1 MKLEDIIPNTTPTV
15 TSVESILEAADVL
28 ERRGSTAVADVTVL
42 TADSRAVTPGA
53 VFVAVRGVSVDGHK
67 FIGRAIDGG
76 AAVVV
81 LEEFPAEQPEDV
93 LFVRVADTRAALGR
107 MASRYY
113 GEPSDELRLVGVTGT
128 NGKTTIATLLYDMA
142 RMRGVK
148 AGLISTVAVK
158 IDGEEYPSDHTTP
171 DPILLNAC
179 LRRMAD
185 AGCEFASMEVSS
197 HAADQHRIA
206 GLNFAG
212 GIFTNLT
219 RDHLDYHKTFDAY
232 LRAKK
237 SFFDMLPSDA
247 FALSNADDRN
257 GAVML
262 QNTSARPRAF
272 YSVRD
277 AADFHVRVVEDRIDG
292 MLLDFGGR
300 EVETMFTGS
309 FNASNLAAV
318 YGAAILLGVPREEA
332 GVLMSRLHPVAGR
345 FQPFRS
351 PKGVTAIVDYAH
363 TPDALVNVLDT
374 IREVLPDGASVITV
388 CGCGGDRDPGK
399 RPQMA
404 KAAADRSDIW
414 VLTSDNPRSE
424 DPNAILDDMLAGL
437 DEYEKG
443 KTHVYVDRREA
454 IRAAVEM
461 AEPGDIILLAGKGH
475 ETTQTLATGTIHFD
489 DREEIQRAFSAD
501 SESNNK

>member
-1 MKLEDIIPNTTPTV
+1 MKE
-15 TSVESILEAADVL
+15 ILENTRPIARAVDTILDAPDVL
-28 ERRGSTAVADVTVL
+28 ERRGATDVTDATVL
-42 TADSRAVTPGA
+42 TADSRAVVPGGI
-53 VFVAVRGVSVDGHK
+53 FVAVRGVAVDGHR
-67 FIGRAIDGG
+67 FIAKAIEAG

-81 LEEFPAEQPEDV
+81 LEEFPADMPGGV
-93 LFVRVADTRAALGR
+93 LFARVADTRAALGR

-142 RMRGVK
+142 RLRGEK
-148 AGLISTVAVK
+148 AGLISTVAIK
-158 IDGEEYPSDHTTP
+158 IDGEEYPADHTTP

-185 AGCEFASMEVSS
+185 AGCTFAAMEVSS

-219 RDHLDYHKTFDAY
+219 RDHLDYHKTFEAY
-232 LRAKK
+232 LKAKK

-257 GAVML
+257 GTVML
-262 QNTSARPRAF
+262 QNTAARPRAF

-277 AADFHVRVVEDRIDG
+277 AADFHVRVIEDRIDG
-292 MLLDFGGR
+292 MLLDFDGR
-300 EVETMFTGS
+300 EVETFFTGS

-318 YGAAILLGVPREEA
+318 YGAAILLGVPRDEA

-351 PKGVTAIVDYAH
+351 ENGITAIVDYAH
-363 TPDALVNVLDT
+363 TPDALINVLDT
-374 IREVLPDGASVITV
+374 IRDVLPDGASVITV
-388 CGCGGDRDPGK
+388 CGCGGDRDHGK

-404 KAAADRSDIW
+404 KAAAERSEIL
-414 VLTSDNPRSE
+414 VITSDNPRSE
-424 DPNAILDDMLAGL
+424 DPQAIIDDMLAGL

-443 KTHVYVDRREA
+443 KTHCYIDRSEA
-454 IRAAVEM
+454 IKAAVSM
-461 AEPGDIILLAGKGH
+461 AEPGDIILVAGKGH
-475 ETTQTLATGTIHFD
+475 ETTQVLASGTIHFD
-489 DREEIQRAFSAD
+489 DREEVASTLQNIQ
-501 SESNNK
+501 KP

>member
-1 MKLEDIIPNTTPTV
+1 MKE
-15 TSVESILEAADVL
+15 ILENTRPVATAVDTILDAADVL
-28 ERRGSTAVADVTVL
+28 ERRGATDVTDATVL
-42 TADSRAVTPGA
+42 TADSRAVVPGGI
-53 VFVAVRGVSVDGHK
+53 FVAVRGVAVDGHR
-67 FIGRAIDGG
+67 FIAKAIEAG

-81 LEEFPAEQPEDV
+81 LEEFPADMPAGV
-93 LFVRVADTRAALGR
+93 LFARVADTRAALGR

-142 RMRGVK
+142 RLRGEK
-148 AGLISTVAVK
+148 AGLISTVAIK
-158 IDGEEYPSDHTTP
+158 IDGEEYPADHTTP

-185 AGCEFASMEVSS
+185 AGCTFAAMEVSS

-219 RDHLDYHKTFDAY
+219 RDHLDYHKTFEAY
-232 LRAKK
+232 LKAKK

-262 QNTSARPRAF
+262 QNTAARPRAF

-277 AADFHVRVVEDRIDG
+277 AADFHVRVIEDRIDG
-292 MLLDFGGR
+292 MLLDFDGR
-300 EVETMFTGS
+300 EVETFFTGS

-318 YGAAILLGVPREEA
+318 YGAAILLGVPRDEA

-351 PKGVTAIVDYAH
+351 ENGITAIVDYAH
-363 TPDALVNVLDT
+363 TPDALINVLDT
-374 IREVLPDGASVITV
+374 IRDVLPDGASVITV
-388 CGCGGDRDPGK
+388 CGCGGDRDHGK

-404 KAAADRSDIW
+404 KAAAERSDIL
-414 VLTSDNPRSE
+414 VITSDNPRSE
-424 DPNAILDDMLAGL
+424 DPQAIIDDMLAGL

-443 KTHVYVDRREA
+443 KTHCYIDRREA
-454 IRAAVEM
+454 IKAAVGM
-461 AEPGDIILLAGKGH
+461 AEPGDIILVAGKGH
-475 ETTQTLATGTIHFD
+475 ETTQVLASGTIHFD
-489 DREEIQRAFSAD
+489 DREEVASALQNIQ
-501 SESNNK
+501 KP